1 MRFGADSAAAA
12 LCRGC
17 PRCHRWTLPA
27 VHPSSPCRLT
37 APSWSVLP
45 PLWPA
50 SSHFPR
56 GLGARGGFSS
66 PIHSPLVSRGNGAR
80 EATRHQLSH

>member
-17 PRCHRWTLPA
+17 PRLTTDGRSCG
-27 VHPSSPCRLT
+27 PSFKPMQTDCSKLVCF
-37 APSWSVLP
+37 APSGRLP
-45 PLWPA
+45 PTSP
-50 SSHFPR
+50 